1 MAGVEENNTQIVDDY
16 KTLAPLSK
24 KEKKKEEKKWDDKN
38 PKRKKVG
45 VEWRKL
51 KHIIN
56 DYKM

>member
-1 MAGVEENNTQIVDDY
+1 MEENNTHIVDDY

-24 KEKKKEEKKWDDKN
+24 KEKKRKKEKKKWDDKN

>member
-1 MAGVEENNTQIVDDY
+1 MAGVEENNTQIVDEY
-16 KTLAPLSK
+16 KTLAPKK
-24 KEKKKEEKKWDDKN
+24 KEKKKWDDKN

-51 KHIIN
+51 KQIIN

>member
-24 KEKKKEEKKWDDKN
+24 KEKKKEKKWDDKN

>member
-16 KTLAPLSK
+16 KTLALLSK

>member
-1 MAGVEENNTQIVDDY
+1 MAGVEENNTLIVDDY

-24 KEKKKEEKKWDDKN
+24 KEKKKKKKWDDKN

>member
-1 MAGVEENNTQIVDDY
+1 MAGVEENNTQIVDEY
-16 KTLAPLSK
+16 KTLAPKNKKKK
-24 KEKKKEEKKWDDKN
+24 KEKKKWDDKN

-51 KHIIN
+51 KQIII